1 MSKETREFFAKLE
14 NAAVP
19 EVGAMEVMGGIGEA
33 AMSFREG
40 MGKLWD
46 ALTPA
51 FELGAEE
58 VSRAMFAGQ
67 AYVFHGD
74 TIPHEMQQHGLPVE
88 APQKEA
94 EGRSIEM

>member
-1 MSKETREFFAKLE
+1 MSKETREFFEKLE

-19 EVGAMEVMGGIGEA
+19 EVGAAQV
-33 AMSFREG
+33 

-58 VSRAMFAGQ
+58 ITRAMFTGHG
-67 AYVFHGD
+67 YVFHGD
-74 TIPHEMQQHGLPVE
+74 TIPEEMQQAPPIEPMHRQEERGGLE
-88 APQKEA
+88 
-94 EGRSIEM
+94 I